1 MKDIIDIG
9 FAEECEPWRLESRF
23 FPSKIGGKPAWLDL
37 QNIPNTEQL
46 QCNYC
51 KNPCI
56 FLCQIYAPYEEDP
69 KAFHRTIYVFIC
81 KNPDCCKENSNGN
94 IKVLRSQLQR
104 SNKFYPPDPPI
115 EEKNWRT
122 DIICDKWSKN
132 CTICGIYSSSHCGK
146 CKKVNYCCRMHQIL
160 DWKNGHKDV
169 CGSEN
174 STIYSQFLFP
184 EYELVIERERYEPEN
199 KTDTSEQEMKTFQN
213 LIESGQAGSLQTEKN
228 VDSDLLQMASEIEDK
243 TFLKFQK
250 RVKSEPDQVIRYNRG
265 GSPLY
270 ISSSHQPAEIP
281 NCEICGEIRQF
292 EFQVMPQ
299 LINYL
304 KLEDVLNS
312 IDWGILAIYTCKNS
326 CIPQSKYVKEFAW
339 KQDITKEIITQ

>member
-122 DIICDKWSKN
+122 DIK
-132 CTICGIYSSSHCGK
+132 
-146 CKKVNYCCRMHQIL
+146 
-160 DWKNGHKDV
+160 
-169 CGSEN
+169 
-174 STIYSQFLFP
+174 
-184 EYELVIERERYEPEN
+184 YELVIERERYEPEN